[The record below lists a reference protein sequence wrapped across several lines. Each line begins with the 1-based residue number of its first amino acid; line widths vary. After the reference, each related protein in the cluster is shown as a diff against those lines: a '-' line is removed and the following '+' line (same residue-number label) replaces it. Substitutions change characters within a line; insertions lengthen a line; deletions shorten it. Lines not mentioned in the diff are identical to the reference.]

1 MDQLFAALRR
11 FLTRDLVFVIS
22 GGAVV
27 GAFLHL
33 FDRLP
38 TPADSLILYGLLAG
52 LSYFLA
58 YALQDLLSLTPLMT
72 TTAVTNPNRFVR
84 WLYRRYEHRPWQ
96 PVLPGLDESYHRF
109 PNDEQWA
116 EFQRIVTLQ
125 LIGTAGGPCLV
136 GCGVLFLLR
145 WRVHCIQFDLTLAV
159 VSSLLGVALVCLSW
173 LKAAQRAQFV
183 VAHTRGDAVAV

>member
-11 FLTRDLVFVIS
+11 FLTRDIVFVIG
-22 GGAVV
+22 GGALV

-38 TPADSLILYGLLAG
+38 TTADSLILYALLAG

-58 YALQDLLSLTPLMT
+58 YALQDSLSLTPLLT
-72 TTAVTNPNRFVR
+72 TTAVTNPTQFVR
-84 WLYRRYEHRPWQ
+84 WLYRRYERRPWQ
-96 PVLPGLDESYHRF
+96 PVPAELDESYHRF

-136 GCGVLFLLR
+136 GCSVLFLVR
-145 WRVHCIQFDLTLAV
+145 WCIHCIQFDLALTV
-159 VSSLLGVALVCLSW
+159 VSVWLGLTLVCLSW

-183 VAHTRGDAVAV
+183 VAHTSGHTCAV